1 MLLDSVVFKRKQLY
15 INYLSIYVRRKTFIN
30 YLMNIAKIKTV
41 HKWT

>member
-15 INYLSIYVRRKTFIN
+15 INYLRRKTFIN